1 MTTADSDNELFPAIG
16 SYVVFTIDPEMTLEA
31 LHDEHVAE
39 VTRQME
45 TKPFVG
51 YVAEPD
57 RIINHDS
64 EFQSFRVEIL
74 REGPPPQ
81 VEDKGIEADMCVP
94 VWPTTEHPLSRPPL
108 RTDKPLPWTNCY
120 HSSFTSVIVRV
131 PTAYDSAKGAVK
143 ILRSE
148 ISRHNTIRN
157 EDRMRAYEIRK
168 ARNPTPSPAEASAE
182 ALQSPT
188 VQDEGSPRQNSQR
201 SLSEEPLADDDHDSV
216 KSAQEFAQAIVNMA
230 ERDRPPETMITVEM
244 SYDLSFAKTLIDPQ
258 EFYLEKAELEKLEQD
273 TKAGAIERAR
283 RIDEE
288 AFSGRQTQ
296 HPASKAAAEKDAN
309 GSNSS
314 HTI

>member
-1 MTTADSDNELFPAIG
+1 MRYPILFLSSNAVYALC
-16 SYVVFTIDPEMTLEA
+16 SCVVYF
-31 LHDEHVAE
+31 
-39 VTRQME
+39 Q
-45 TKPFVG
+45 
-51 YVAEPD
+51 PD

-64 EFQSFRVEIL
+64 EYQSFRVEIL

-108 RTDKPLPWTNCY
+108 RTDKPLPGANCY

-131 PTAYDSAKGAVK
+131 PTAYDSAEGAVK

-157 EDRMRAYEIRK
+157 EDRRRAYEIRM
-168 ARNPTPSPAEASAE
+168 ARNPTPSTSAE
-182 ALQSPT
+182 PPQSPK

-201 SLSEEPLADDDHDSV
+201 SLSEEPLVDDEHDSV
-216 KSAQEFAQAIVNMA
+216 KSAEEFAQAIVNMA

-258 EFYLEKAELEKLEQD
+258 EFYLEKAVLEK
-273 TKAGAIERAR
+273 
-283 RIDEE
+283 
-288 AFSGRQTQ
+288 
-296 HPASKAAAEKDAN
+296 
-309 GSNSS
+309 
-314 HTI
+314 